1 MKYLI
6 DTDWIVDFLKGR
18 KDTVKILRSLADE
31 GLCVSLISYGEVYE
45 GIYYGND
52 PQRHERTFQNFLHG
66 VEVLPLNEAIMR
78 RFAKVRGQLRSRGLL
93 IGDPDILIAATA
105 LHYNLILMSNNKR
118 HFNRI
123 DDLKLYDNT
132 Q

>member
-118 HFNRI
+118 HFDRI